1 MTNVV
6 RRERLVP
13 GRLGPVLGMAAS
25 SMLILL
31 LAISDTALADGAPID
46 TVRTRC
52 GWFDNPSPGNAT
64 LADRDGEWTVATQG
78 EPSATGL
85 WPAFKRSQW
94 IRTGNGNA
102 GYGCA
107 CLKARED
114 TERLSIIH
122 IMEAYANALSVCRRD
137 AKLTE
142 PDNPLK

>member
-1 MTNVV
+1 MTHVV
-6 RRERLVP
+6 RRERVVTGRFVP
-13 GRLGPVLGMAAS
+13 ELGMAAS
-25 SMLILL
+25 LMLILL
-31 LAISDTALADGAPID
+31 LAISAVALADGAPFA

-85 WPAFKRSQW
+85 WPTFKRSQW
-94 IRTGNGNA
+94 VRTGNGNA

-114 TERLSIIH
+114 AERHSIIH
-122 IMEAYANALSVCRRD
+122 IMEAHANALSVCRRD